1 MAKHF
6 DTLFWLGKSHWLF
19 ISFSL
24 IAAVVAILAEGPG
37 QYVGLTLLGIC
48 IVVISSWSLIGKP
61 TLYWTIAIVTSAI
74 LTIGWTV
81 EEPEPVLFQSILI
94 TAAVAW
100 QIERLSHSVALLLLL
115 ASVPFLATLGPNEAH
130 WAWWNWSVGTLF
142 MWSLGRVIRL
152 LENTLQELTNARAQ
166 LIDIT
171 SKNSAREERLRISRD
186 VHDLVGHSLTA
197 MLLNIRAAQRLMDA
211 SNSNAQNALLDAERV
226 GTMGIA
232 DIRTA
237 LVDLRSDPSYKSNAS
252 ETLSSLP
259 DGETVLSLLDQQE
272 HICVTKSG
280 EVSALKGPLA
290 IVVYRILQECITNI
304 LKYALKDSAKIN
316 LEITAD
322 EVILTAENRMDL
334 INVSAFPDHKTLGL
348 ISMRERAT
356 SLGGTFSAGA
366 DRNIWTVDCRLPRHG

>member
-304 LKYALKDSAKIN
+304 LKYALKNSAKIN